1 MEPSGSRPLAP
12 LPPTPPPSG
21 AGQAVAPF
29 TARERKGVRF
39 FWREH
44 RSRILALVFS
54 LGITAAI
61 LLNAD
66 HLKDLSHFGYL
77 GVFLIAVLGNATVI
91 LPVPSMAVTFA
102 AGGVLNPWIVG
113 LVAGLGEPLGELTGY
128 LAGYGGSAVIEDRVR
143 FEQLKGWMQ
152 RRGFL
157 TIFVLSAIPN
167 PLFDLAGIT
176 AGMLH
181 YPVGKFLLAC
191 WLGKT
196 AKAVAVAFLGL
207 LSAGVV
213 IPWLR

>member
-1 MEPSGSRPLAP
+1 MDQGESRPLSPAP
-12 LPPTPPPSG
+12 PQTPDLTPQPPLHTAERGRGLSG
-21 AGQAVAPF
+21 W
-29 TARERKGVRF
+29 
-39 FWREH
+39 WRAY

-66 HLKDLSHFGYL
+66 RLKDLAHFGYL

-128 LAGYGGSAVIEDRVR
+128 LAGYGGSAVIEDRAR
-143 FEQLKGWMQ
+143 FEQLKGWMR

-157 TIFVLSAIPN
+157 TLLVLSAIPN

-176 AGMLH
+176 AGALR

-196 AKAVAVAFLGL
+196 AKAIAVAFLGL

-213 IPWLR
+213 APWLK